1 MDEKSDVSLMELE
14 QKEVPRTEDTF
25 SLQSV
30 TEDEAVLGR
39 DATKFFMNEEYHEC
53 LPILQELA
61 EKRPNDA
68 RVLTNLAVCKF
79 YATHDNNRTDELRNL
94 LMKTHYTLYESYG
107 GELEP
112 DQLQEYCVLIYN
124 LALNQ
129 LDLKQFASA
138 EAILSKLSNN
148 LSTTPTKDKNQAV
161 SDLNFA
167 MDQIQPLLIT
177 LNLYLKNPAKTLA
190 LISKAEPKIK
200 QESDPAAQQRFFLCH
215 ALALVQSKAFKNFK
229 RDLKP
234 NGLSHVNQ
242 VTYEFIRA
250 NLEFAKGNARKAMK
264 LLGIGIQLVC
274 STAAETTP
282 DDSWVNYINSLY
294 QNNLGCLHLIMK
306 KPNLGVFYLNQASDS
321 HSQALALMTKSCV
334 NSALPMHFLLKMKR
348 HEISYN
354 SAMNL
359 LHAGQPA
366 LAFKTFLAIL
376 NSFALMPNVWLRLAE
391 CCLNQSRKDENL
403 VSKLYSNPP
412 WIHAKKVVQSDLTYS
427 PIVLDNSVAKKLE
440 TNKTLNPKLN
450 LEFAVICLK
459 CAEKLIAK
467 SNFSSTSEVSN
478 SSTSNT
484 SSPTKNLQTRSHLIS
499 LSIWSNLSYIYLC
512 KGEHQLAL
520 ENAEKVLQFNSNFP
534 PGYKFLCHLYAA
546 EAHMKL
552 GHVNESVLMLDPK
565 KVHNFQDVSFS
576 DTVTT
581 NNGNGNNGGNN
592 GGNGNNS
599 GNNQTGSNEN
609 QEAVQQAIA
618 KVMFQVNLAIAF
630 IMREEVDKAEEMLEK
645 IVAPKELSY
654 KVLSLRLYL
663 ALSKGNVEKAR
674 ELATKYFEQELALG
688 F

>member
-1 MDEKSDVSLMELE
+1 MELE
-14 QKEVPRTEDTF
+14 QKDVPRTEDTF

-53 LPILQELA
+53 LPILQQLA

-79 YATHDNNRTDELRNL
+79 YASHDSNRTEELRNL

-129 LDLKQFASA
+129 LDLKQFSSA

-234 NGLSHVNQ
+234 NGLSHINQ

-250 NLEFAKGNARKAMK
+250 NMEFAKGNARKAMK

-274 STAAETTP
+274 SAAAETTP
-282 DDSWVNYINSLY
+282 DEAWINYINSLY
-294 QNNLGCLHLIMK
+294 QNNLGCLHLLMK
-306 KPNLGVFYLNQASDS
+306 KPNLGVYYINQASDS
-321 HSQALALMTKSCV
+321 HSQALALMTKSCA
-334 NSALPMHFLLKMKR
+334 NSALPMHFLLRMKR

-376 NSFALMPNVWLRLAE
+376 NSFALMPNIWLRLAE
-391 CCLNQSRKDENL
+391 CCLNQTRKDENL

-412 WIHAKKVVQSDLTYS
+412 WIHAKKVVQTDLTYA
-427 PIVLDNSVAKKLE
+427 PIVLDNSIAKRLE

-450 LEFAVICLK
+450 LDFAVICLK
-459 CAEKLIAK
+459 CAEKLVAK

-478 SSTSNT
+478 SSTSST

-512 KGEHQLAL
+512 KGDYQLAL

-552 GHVNESVLMLDPK
+552 GHVNESVIMLDPK

-576 DTVTT
+576 DLTT
-581 NNGNGNNGGNN
+581 NNGNNGNNGG
-592 GGNGNNS
+592 GGNGNS
-599 GNNQTGSNEN
+599 GNNEN
-609 QEAVQQAIA
+609 QEGPSVQQAIA

-630 IMREEVDKAEEMLEK
+630 IMREEIDKAEEMLEK

-663 ALSKGNVEKAR
+663 ALTKGNVEKAR